1 MRISSDRRPCLSYLI
16 RLLIV
21 VVIHLSLTASSPAEA
36 AASKKN
42 AIGACAGAPQ
52 TLAITYER
60 QVAHKLGFRVHAG
73 SVYFFSSA
81 GARLQWGSRGAGLK
95 PYLFAGITAVH
106 AVPEDDD
113 NPDGTTSYLWLGPG
127 VSFNADRLAIF
138 AEICTL
144 QGGND
149 DKGFGDD
156 WIFPFDPLAFSGGI
170 MVRF

>member
-1 MRISSDRRPCLSYLI
+1 LGASAFLPVD
-16 RLLIV
+16 
-21 VVIHLSLTASSPAEA
+21 TAS
-36 AASKKN
+36 ASTSRRN

-60 QVAHKLGFRVHAG
+60 QLAHKLSVRVHAG

-81 GARLQWGSRGAGLK
+81 GARLQWGSSGTGFK
-95 PYLFAGITAVH
+95 PYLFAGIAAVH

-113 NPDGTTSYLWLGPG
+113 NPDGTTSYLWFGPG
-127 VSFNADRLAIF
+127 VNLNAGDVTFF
-138 AEICTL
+138 AEICAL

-156 WIFPFDPLAFSGGI
+156 WLFPFDPLAFAGGI